1 MEELES
7 GVLVKFLKRMN
18 GHGKKLRDPEPIL
31 LQIRSIIPVLK
42 NGEIWPNQGFFLK
55 ISDLTHAMFVSLPQE
70 QDEMIL
76 GNKLQLGQFIY
87 VERLEAAYPV
97 PMIRGVRAI
106 PGRHPC
112 LGHPK
117 DLLPSENLEKFLGVS
132 KLESISEC
140 YSEEKGQTQM
150 TAPRVSVNEMRDRI
164 KNLSWTIDDSNG
176 SELGAIKKSSKKSRP
191 SSAPKTKSL
200 LNYRPRG
207 IDVESTLSIRANRND
222 EMWLLKNNAKLRNV
236 DKDSDTESTLTSGT
250 RKSWNNNDGEVVRM
264 VDDADIP
271 VVRNDRPRAS
281 SPCGSS
287 IQSSRN
293 DSSDDNSSCKTMR
306 RLASLTTRSRSFI
319 KNVNVVSAS
328 RRISEDFSNQKVI
341 TSSTCDRNS
350 EDNNNRPSWDY
361 LPSTLV
367 KIGQD
372 VLRQRDIALS
382 TAVEA
387 LQEASAAERLLKC
400 LSIYSELQAAEV
412 DDQHLA
418 IDKFF
423 RLQENLTQAQQIFR
437 SLTTV
442 IPPITSKN
450 EQTKPHFVM
459 EGLKIAIDRREN
471 AYSWI
476 KEALASDLSP
486 VLIHTKGGT
495 NSLEATSGGQE
506 ARKSVKSS
514 HKGQKPKGIVVIRKQ
529 KNSGDMLFE
538 MSHDDVNNQ
547 QQPSWIKGSALPVS
561 MELANSLNEECRT
574 WFFTYIED
582 YLEWVSKR
590 IVSDTSDAQAAEMMY
605 QIKRVN
611 DFLDR
616 RCLQDGSTLKDSE
629 SEACGRIRNKI
640 CGILLKHV
648 EKTSIHS
655 MSENWQ

>member
-7 GVLVKFLKRMN
+7 GVLVKFLQKMN
-18 GHGKKLRDPEPIL
+18 AHGKKLRDPEPVL

-70 QDEMIL
+70 QDELIL
-76 GNKLQLGQFIY
+76 GNKLHLGQFVY
-87 VERLEAAYPV
+87 VEKLEAAYPV
-97 PMIRGVRAI
+97 PMIKGVKPI

-140 YSEEKGQTQM
+140 GQSLM
-150 TAPRVSVNEMRDRI
+150 TAPKVSVDEMRDRI
-164 KNLSWTIDDSNG
+164 KSLSWSIDQDGSNL
-176 SELGAIKKSSKKSRP
+176 SELGGGMTKKASNKVKKSRP
-191 SSAPKTKSL
+191 GAPKTKSL

-207 IDVESTLSIRANRND
+207 MDVESTLSFRGNRND
-222 EMWLLKNNAKLRNV
+222 EEMLWLLKNSNSSKVRNV
-236 DKDSDTESTLTSGT
+236 DRDSDTESTLTSGT
-250 RKSWNNNDGEVVRM
+250 GRKSWSNHNDVEVVRM
-264 VDDADIP
+264 VDNADHIP
-271 VVRNDRPRAS
+271 VVRNEFMPRAC
-281 SPCGSS
+281 SPCRSS

-293 DSSDDNSSCKTMR
+293 DSSDDNSSCKIKR
-306 RLASLTTRSRSFI
+306 RLKVIPS
-319 KNVNVVSAS
+319 SAS
-328 RRISEDFSNQKVI
+328 DKNAEDSN
-341 TSSTCDRNS
+341 NNN
-350 EDNNNRPSWDY
+350 NNNRPSWDY

-437 SLTTV
+437 SLSTV
-442 IPPITSKN
+442 MPPITSAN
-450 EQTKPHFVM
+450 EQFAM
-459 EGLKIAIDRREN
+459 EGLKLAIDRRQN
-471 AYSWI
+471 AFSWI

-486 VLIHTKGGT
+486 VSTKAGT
-495 NSLEATSGGQE
+495 HSSDGSQE
-506 ARKSVKSS
+506 ARKSQKPGHKS
-514 HKGQKPKGIVVIRKQ
+514 QKPKGIVVIRKQ
-529 KNSGDMLFE
+529 NNSGSEHMVFE
-538 MSHDDVNNQ
+538 MAHNSSNQ
-547 QQPSWIKGSALPVS
+547 QQQSSWIKGSALPVS
-561 MELANSLNEECRT
+561 MELANSLSEECRT

-582 YLEWVSKR
+582 YLEWVSRR
-590 IVSDTSDAQAAEMMY
+590 IVSSDGSDAQAAEMMY

-616 RCLQDGSTLKDSE
+616 RCLQDGSGLKDSE

-648 EKTSIHS
+648 EKTS
-655 MSENWQ
+655 MSEHWQ